1 MSESFIAS
9 NFVTLYNLKTEP
21 LIDFATRST
30 FGNCKG
36 DNNKIMYLIISGTN
50 RQGSHTEKV
59 AKEYQLLLKER
70 NIEAK
75 LFSLKFFDP
84 LSRDASFIKIE
95 KEVLQPADKLIF
107 IIPEY
112 NGSYPGVLKS
122 LIDNSDTQNT
132 WHFKKA
138 LLTGVSSG
146 RAGNL
151 RGMDHLSDVLHY
163 LKMNV
168 HFNKLPISSVN
179 KMIDENGKLDAGT
192 LKAINQQLDEFI
204 LF

>member
-1 MSESFIAS
+1 
-9 NFVTLYNLKTEP
+9 
-21 LIDFATRST
+21 
-30 FGNCKG
+30 
-36 DNNKIMYLIISGTN
+36 MYLIISGTN
-50 RQGSHTEKV
+50 RDGSHTEKV
-59 AKEYQLLLKER
+59 AQEYQRLLNER

-75 LFSLKFFDP
+75 LFSLMSFDP
-84 LSRDASFIKIE
+84 LIRDAAFIKIE
-95 KEVLQPADKLIF
+95 KEILQPADKIIF
-107 IIPEY
+107 ITPEY

-122 LIDNSDTQNT
+122 LIDNSDIRNT
-132 WHFKKA
+132 WYFKKA

-179 KMIDENGKLDAGT
+179 KIMDEIGKLDAGT
-192 LKAINQQLDEFI
+192 VKAINQQLDEFI

>member
-1 MSESFIAS
+1 
-9 NFVTLYNLKTEP
+9 
-21 LIDFATRST
+21 
-30 FGNCKG
+30 
-36 DNNKIMYLIISGTN
+36 MYLIISGTN
-50 RQGSHTEKV
+50 RQGSHTKKV
-59 AKEYQLLLKER
+59 AEEYQRLLKER

-75 LFSLKFFDP
+75 LFSLVSFDP
-84 LSRDASFIKIE
+84 LSRDAAFIKLE
-95 KEVLQPADKLIF
+95 KEILQPADKIIF
-107 IIPEY
+107 ITPEY

-122 LIDNSDTQNT
+122 LIDNSDIQNT
-132 WHFKKA
+132 WYYKKA
-138 LLTGVSSG
+138 LLAGVSSG

-179 KMIDENGKLDAGT
+179 KIMDETGKVDAGT

>member
-1 MSESFIAS
+1 
-9 NFVTLYNLKTEP
+9 
-21 LIDFATRST
+21 
-30 FGNCKG
+30 
-36 DNNKIMYLIISGTN
+36 MYLIISGTD

-59 AKEYQLLLKER
+59 AKEYQRLLKDRE
-70 NIEAK
+70 IEASI
-75 LFSLKFFDP
+75 FSLKDFNP
-84 LSRDASFIKIE
+84 LSKDAAFIQVE
-95 KEVLQPADKLIF
+95 KDILQPASKFIF

-122 LIDNSDTQNT
+122 LIDNSDIQNT
-132 WHFKKA
+132 WYYKKA

-168 HFNKLPISSVN
+168 HFNKLPISSVY
-179 KMIDENGKLDAGT
+179 KLMDADGKLDANT